1 MKTVEKPLRT
11 ASQSTESDGEKP
23 VPSYRKHKR
32 AGQDE
37 RDLRRP
43 LNDLADGRR
52 LDGKRLTAL
61 VASDRHT
68 EVLFSNLTG
77 CDAVGA
83 MSTNRHWKSP
93 QKKERRNQGRSQSTD
108 PARRSLAGARSK
120 YRFCTSG
127 AFRLRLI
134 VFWEAV
140 LDARASFG
148 LFIVAGT
155 RPHILGPLSFSNTL
169 DTATA
174 CERPA

>member
-93 QKKERRNQGRSQSTD
+93 QKKERRNQGRSRSPCNRANRTA
-108 PARRSLAGARSK
+108 PGRRSLAGARSK
-120 YRFCTSG
+120 YCLCRIQEPVG
-127 AFRLRLI
+127 LRVA
-134 VFWEAV
+134 VFLKAV
-140 LDARASFG
+140 
-148 LFIVAGT
+148 T
-155 RPHILGPLSFSNTL
+155 
-169 DTATA
+169 
-174 CERPA
+174 